1 MTPSNAPN
9 FLLICCDQLAAQ
21 ALPALGNADP
31 VQTPNID
38 RILRRGVRFGRA
50 YTSCPLCQPARAAF
64 WTGHFPSQ
72 TNVRTNGVRADP
84 SAAPEAVPE
93 ALPRLG
99 RLLTEV
105 GYRAWH
111 AGKRHDA
118 GGLDGFELA
127 PVQEQEV
134 APTCDAWPVNYDT
147 RQDRFATEAAV
158 TFLKEHPQSQP
169 WFAAVDL
176 NNPHEICQYVGAHAG
191 SHTNGDMPRALPPVW
206 PNLRID
212 DWDNRPAPVQYI
224 AAAHR
229 RQHQAAGWTDENWQH
244 YRAAYY
250 HYVEQVDAEVGRIL
264 DAFEQRPDAANTI
277 LIFMADHGDAMGAHG
292 LATKHTSFYDPT
304 VRVPFAFAGPC
315 IQSMDTQLNDPLV
328 SLLDLLPTVC
338 ELAGIDCPEGLWGRS
353 LAPWLRDAATA
364 ATTPHDWVVS
374 EWETEW
380 GFTVEPGR
388 MLFSGR
394 YKYMTYREDDGEE
407 LYDLANDPGETINLA
422 PDAGHRA
429 TLTAHRAM
437 LRRHCQRTGDDF
449 FERTAKVDPIFRQ
462 GSPGNANY
470 EGLLAVPSAEKQ
482 HGQKA

>member
-1 MTPSNAPN
+1 MATATPPN

-21 ALPALGNADP
+21 ALPAMGNTEP
-31 VQTPNID
+31 VRTPNFD
-38 RILRRGVRFGRA
+38 RILRRGVRFGQA
-50 YTSCPLCQPARAAF
+50 YTPCPLCQPARAAF

-72 TNVRTNGVRADP
+72 TNVRTNGMRAE
-84 SAAPEAVPE
+84 PESPPETVPE
-93 ALPRLG
+93 SLPRLG
-99 RLLTEV
+99 RLLTDA

-111 AGKRHDA
+111 SGKRHDA

-127 PVQEQEV
+127 PTEETDVDAV
-134 APTCDAWPVNYDT
+134 CDAWPVDYDT
-147 RQDRFATEAAV
+147 KRDRYTTEATV
-158 TFLKEHPQSQP
+158 EFLRQNPADQP

-176 NNPHEICQYVGAHAG
+176 HNPHEICQYVGAHVG
-191 SHTNGDMPRALPPVW
+191 VHTNGDIPRALPPLW
-206 PNLRID
+206 PNLRVA
-212 DWDNRPAPVQYI
+212 DWESRPRPVQFI

-229 RQHQAAGWTDENWQH
+229 RQHQTVGWTDENWQH

-264 DAFEQRPDAANTI
+264 DAFEKRADAANTVV
-277 LIFMADHGDAMGAHG
+277 IFMADHGDSMGAHA
-292 LATKHTSFYDPT
+292 LATKHTAFYDPG
-304 VRVPFAFAGPC
+304 VRVPFAFAGSG
-315 IQSMDTQLNDPLV
+315 IEGVDTQLDDPLV

-338 ELAGIDCPEGLWGRS
+338 DLAGIETPDGLWGRS
-353 LAPWLRDAATA
+353 LLPWLRDDSTA

-388 MLFSGR
+388 MLLSGR
-394 YKYMTYREDDGEE
+394 YKYIAYREDEGEE
-407 LYDLANDPGETINLA
+407 LYDLANDPAETINLA
-422 PDAGHRA
+422 PDAGHTI

-449 FERTAKVDPIFRQ
+449 FERVPRVDPQYRN
-462 GSPGNANY
+462 GTPGNSAY
-470 EGLLAVPSAEKQ
+470 EGPLAVPTAEKQ